1 MQKTAYEMRISDWSS
16 DVCSSDLQVDK
27 YLLCRCIE
35 RVLLKKFDEHLL
47 LLKRIF
53 EFVVPAGDLEFCAKS
68 LHAALCGSAV
78 IPLEL
83 PDDVRT
89 LDVIVKIALQLGHQ
103 LLDHGRNKSRMV
115 NRGLIEVAENM
126 MSDYMLSGWAV

>member
-89 LDVIVKIALQLGHQ
+89 LDVIVKLALQLGQ
-103 LLDHGRNKSRMV
+103 QQIGRASCRERV
-115 NRGLIEVAENM
+115 CQYV
-126 MSDYMLSGWAV
+126 